1 MKRFGLFLII
11 GSASLALFCGALNF
25 ASAQEAP
32 PMDDAH
38 IERIRA
44 NCTYA
49 KSALNR
55 VYESDGLLRV
65 NRGQLYE
72 SVSTRLMTNLNSRI
86 ILNRLD
92 GVELISITNSYERA
106 LTDFRTNYQQYEQQL
121 SQAISIDCTK
131 QPVAF
136 YDAVTSA
143 RQKRTA
149 VYDSVASLNGQAS
162 KYKDAFEKFATQY
175 KAAAAT
181 VSAATQ
187 GGAR

>member
-1 MKRFGLFLII
+1 MKRLGLFLII
-11 GSASLALFCGALNF
+11 SSTSLALFCGILNF
-25 ASAQEAP
+25 AAAEDTP

-49 KSALNR
+49 KSAMNR

-72 SVSTRLMTNLNSRI
+72 SVSTKLMTNLNSRI

-92 GVELISITNSYERA
+92 GVELIGIANTYDRA
-106 LTDFRTNYQQYEQQL
+106 LNDFRTNYQQYEQQL
-121 SQAISIDCTK
+121 SQAMSVDCTK

-136 YDAVTSA
+136 YDAVQSA
-143 RQKRTA
+143 QQKRSA
-149 VYDSVASLNGQAS
+149 VYTSVTNLNTQAS
-162 KYKDAFEKFATQY
+162 KYKDAFEHFATQY
-175 KAAAAT
+175 KAATAT
-181 VSAATQ
+181 VSASAQ
-187 GGAR
+187 GGSR